1 MGSKF
6 IESLSVPRVTLDI
19 NNGQIKSRYLDKKNV
34 DNKV

>member
-6 IESLSVPRVTLDI
+6 IESPRVTLDI
-19 NNGQIKSRYLDKKNV
+19 NNGQIKSGYLDKKNV